1 MEEVVEGD
9 FVAPGV
15 DRGGWE
21 VFCVA
26 DEYAV
31 FFEVDDGGVGG
42 CVVEVAAKDD
52 ESLRV
57 LCGEFG
63 DDLLSVGGFGASA
76 CAVGSER
83 CEMRCVVK
91 ADILMPLRSM
101 SARMSSRD
109 RGRGL
114 PEGSV

>member
-9 FVAPGV
+9 FVAPCV

-76 CAVGSER
+76 CACGVGAVRDDVCGVSRYFDAVVVYVGS
-83 CEMRCVVK
+83 
-91 ADILMPLRSM
+91 DDF
-101 SARMSSRD
+101 SR
-109 RGRGL
+109 
-114 PEGSV
+114 

>member
-76 CAVGSER
+76 CAGGVGAVRDEVCGESRYFDAVE
-83 CEMRCVVK
+83 VDVG
-91 ADILMPLRSM
+91 ADEF
-101 SARMSSRD
+101 AR
-109 RGRGL
+109 
-114 PEGSV
+114 